1 MESTVTPIPYVPPLL
16 VNGKSSNIL
25 EIHKDPPEMLPDS
38 EPVYE
43 ISHKVLTKEDIAYQK
58 AKQKEETKKKAKLER
73 EKSCRSCGEK
83 DSTKFS
89 TKSVSVCKSCANT
102 RDTEVKKMK
111 KEALNS
117 EGKVLDRGDFI
128 SFMKGEVSLY
138 ENFTPY
144 EIILQHGEEIEAV
157 QKDNSVI
164 QKSFEWLTQENECIK
179 KEFKKLV
186 KDKELQALEIQ
197 ALKEQNLKMMDLIH
211 QLLLK

>member
-1 MESTVTPIPYVPPLL
+1 MESIVTPIPIWNIPPLF
-16 VNGKSSNIL
+16 VNGKPPNIL
-25 EIHKDPPEMLPDS
+25 EIHKDRSEILPES
-38 EPVYE
+38 VPVN
-43 ISHKVLTKEDIAYQK
+43 KVLTKEDIAYQK
-58 AKQKEETKKKAKLER
+58 AKQEAKKKAKLER

-89 TKSVSVCKSCANT
+89 AKSVSVCKSCANT

-117 EGKVLDRGDFI
+117 EGKVLNRGDFI
-128 SFMKGEVSLY
+128 SFMKGDFSLY
-138 ENFTPY
+138 GKFTPY
-144 EIILQHGEEIEAV
+144 EIILQHGEEIEAI

-186 KDKELQALEIQ
+186 RDKELQGLEIQ